1 MREPFERGAAT
12 LSAFEPLADAFG
24 RYAELLVKQLEALD
38 AGDLDAF
45 AQLASA
51 RDAVAH
57 RIDTLEHPAD
67 VGDGDP
73 DVEEVR
79 RQLRRCAEMD
89 ARLRQRLAALRT
101 GALDDVRDADRARS
115 ASAGYGSVAATG
127 SHVDFT
133 F

>member
-1 MREPFERGAAT
+1 MIRNDQARAT
-12 LSAFEPLADAFG
+12 TLTPFEPLADAFG

-45 AQLASA
+45 TRLAAA
-51 RDAVAH
+51 RDAVAT
-57 RIDTLEHPAD
+57 RIDALEHPEEVA
-67 VGDGDP
+67 DGDP

-79 RQLRRCAEMD
+79 RQLLRCAGMD

-115 ASAGYGSVAATG
+115 ASSGYGSVAATG

>member
-1 MREPFERGAAT
+1 MRDLSARAAT
-12 LSAFEPLADAFG
+12 ISPLEPRADAFG

-45 AQLASA
+45 ARLATA
-51 RDAVAH
+51 RDAVAT
-57 RIDTLEHPAD
+57 RIDTLEHPD
-67 VGDGDP
+67 EIVDDDP
-73 DVEEVR
+73 DAEEVR

-115 ASAGYGSVAATG
+115 ARSGYGSVAATG
-127 SHVDFT
+127 AHVDFT